1 MTSAERHNTSGRGGA
16 VAPMR
21 NWSFWEWIAYAT
33 LAMAA
38 AIEAAEGGL
47 KGAPTLAAK
56 MPTILPSEI
65 MSFVPLGLVVF
76 STFLLL
82 IRHWLTQAKRIRIPT
97 RIKLQF
103 NYANEDPDKI
113 ESTKPISHSLNSN
126 LPWLIRRQGRIVAS
140 LVACAV
146 AYLLTMGL
154 PHDLNL
160 LIAYNVGVG
169 VYLVLTLALMRRA
182 SPEDAAELS
191 RRVEPNNLLVLIV
204 VNALSVASL
213 VGVAAMLN
221 HPNGRPRWVVNLH
234 MTTSLLAI
242 ILSWLLAHI
251 YFGLHYMRL
260 YYDDAMIGGKLSY
273 QKGLE
278 FPQRETADFWDFMY
292 YSFTIAMC
300 YSTSDVSVTSV
311 KIRHVTLVHA
321 IFSSLFFTVII
332 GFTVN
337 IILNVT

>member
-1 MTSAERHNTSGRGGA
+1 MTYPPFAEDRTALNSFSHTCRAHLTVRAPFASGSFPRAGA
-16 VAPMR
+16 QMR

-38 AIEAAEGGL
+38 AIEAAEGL
-47 KGAPTLAAK
+47 KGAPMLAAK

-76 STFLLL
+76 GTFLLL
-82 IRHWLTQAKRIRIPT
+82 IRHWLTRPKRMRTLT

-103 NYANEDPDKI
+103 KCANQDPDTI
-113 ESTKPISHSLNSN
+113 ESTKPISHSLSSN
-126 LPWLIRRQGRIVAS
+126 VPWLIRRQGRIVAS

-169 VYLVLTLALMRRA
+169 VYLVLTGALMRRA

-221 HPNGRPRWVVNLH
+221 HPSGQPRWVVNLH
-234 MTTSLLAI
+234 MTTSLLAV
-242 ILSWLLAHI
+242 ILSWVLAHI

-260 YYDDAMIGGKLSY
+260 YYDDAMIGGKLTY

-278 FPQRETADFWDFMY
+278 FPQR
-292 YSFTIAMC
+292 
-300 YSTSDVSVTSV
+300 
-311 KIRHVTLVHA
+311 
-321 IFSSLFFTVII
+321 
-332 GFTVN
+332 
-337 IILNVT
+337 